1 MLFLTAF
8 LTGLFG
14 SFHCAGMCGPIAF
27 ALPGKVSSG
36 TKFYV
41 GRLLYNLGRMFSYG
55 LLGLV
60 FGAFGLGLKL
70 AGWQQ
75 SVSIAAGVIILFLIA
90 YQYYFKK
97 GSFFNILSLFSSQ
110 SVKKL
115 FGSKNIWA
123 LFAIGM
129 VNGFLPCGF
138 VYIAILGAS
147 TTQDFFSGALFML
160 CFGLGT
166 LPMMYGVSIIGQFIS
181 SHIRQKLNKL
191 SPVFAIVIAI
201 LFILRGLNLGIPYVS
216 PVISSDQEKIENCES
231 H

>member
-27 ALPGKVSSG
+27 ALPGSASNG
-36 TKFYV
+36 AKFYL
-41 GRLLYNLGRMFSYG
+41 GRLLYNFGRMFSYA

-75 SVSIAAGVIILFLIA
+75 SVSIAAGIFILFIVL

-97 GSFFNILSLFSSQ
+97 GSFFNILSLFSS
-110 SVKKL
+110 SAVKKL

-123 LFAIGM
+123 LFGIGM

-147 TTQDFFSGALFML
+147 TTQDLFYGALFML

-166 LPMMYGVSIIGQFIS
+166 LPMMFGVSIIGQFIS
-181 SHIRQKLNKL
+181 SGIRQKLNKL
-191 SPVFAIVIAI
+191 SPVFAILIAI

-216 PVISSDQEKIENCES
+216 PVIATDQEKIENCDS